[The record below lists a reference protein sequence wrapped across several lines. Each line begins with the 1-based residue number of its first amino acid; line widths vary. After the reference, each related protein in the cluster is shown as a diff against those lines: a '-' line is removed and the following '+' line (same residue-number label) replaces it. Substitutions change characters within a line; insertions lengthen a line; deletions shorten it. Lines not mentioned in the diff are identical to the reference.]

1 MKTFNLFTNQN
12 WPVWKH
18 CLTPSFRKMANF
30 WHFSRLLSTQN
41 EKLSSLRSQCRMRLC
56 VVNFNHCDL
65 LRLGS
70 SKFVW
75 HEYWRKG
82 PWIIICVWELLW
94 NAVISWCRISILAGK
109 IGLHAWNPELYYL
122 HEKIEPFLKE
132 DYSLEGSSSI
142 SAVQQPHREALPL
155 PPSSFRIA
163 VGASKSQPWSSPS
176 SEMMMKMPLGNMAAA
191 ALFRQTEKNTKAQT
205 HLERSSCPYYLV
217 KFIAFMHSG
226 WKSLIPPHLQLYN
239 YFKL

>member
-1 MKTFNLFTNQN
+1 MSGYTVWRQASGKWPIFNIF
-12 WPVWKH
+12 
-18 CLTPSFRKMANF
+18 C
-30 WHFSRLLSTQN
+30 RLLSTQN
-41 EKLSSLRSQCRMRLC
+41 EKLSSLRSQCRIMRLC

-191 ALFRQTEKNTKAQT
+191 AALFRQTEKIPKPKPILKD
-205 HLERSSCPYYLV
+205 HLVLTISSNSSRSCTV
-217 KFIAFMHSG
+217 VET

-239 YFKL
+239 YF